1 MIDIVLR
8 WSRNGLQALRL
19 AMHRVA
25 FSVAGPLRGRSTV
38 VVDRSPP
45 EHATMGHHAFAQL
58 EHFVGM
64 TLPASD
70 VSNSQIPWVHET
82 NEFGAFIIQQRIG
95 SHRIGRC
102 RPKRRILGLYVG
114 ALFGEVVWIT
124 TMTVGTADV
133 HGVGWMH
140 IANIAMALDA

>member
-1 MIDIVLR
+1 
-8 WSRNGLQALRL
+8 
-19 AMHRVA
+19 
-25 FSVAGPLRGRSTV
+25 
-38 VVDRSPP
+38 
-45 EHATMGHHAFAQL
+45 MGHHAFAQL

-70 VSNSQIPWVHET
+70 VSNSQIPWVHEA